1 MGQALQLVAGFATNA
16 GATFTVA
23 TAATP
28 DTFAVQNFATTDAAY
43 LEQIWGRGAT
53 PGIIR
58 IRSPRFH
65 DPNQGIRVQVGS
77 TLPYLGLPYGVD
89 EQLYPGDT
97 PIVDLTGGGAE
108 TDTVYVLYGY
118 ANLPGATA
126 RYGAWAD
133 IQPRIQ
139 HISGVQVNPVTSA
152 TAGQWGNARAIN
164 ADFDNFKAGMD
175 YAILG
180 YVPAT
185 SVGAVAFSGVET
197 GNFKVGG
204 PGPVD
209 HIQTRDF
216 FIQLSQNSG
225 RPYIPIFNA
234 NNKAAFNVF
243 VNDAAISA
251 TCNVTVYCAQLGS

>member
-1 MGQALQLVAGFATNA
+1 MGQALQLIAGFATNA

-43 LEQIWGRGAT
+43 LEQFWGRAAS
-53 PGIIR
+53 PGVVR

-77 TLPYLGLPYGVD
+77 ANPYLKLPYGID

-108 TDTVYVLYGY
+108 TDAVYALYSY

-126 RYGAWAD
+126 RYASWSD

-139 HISGVQVNPVTSA
+139 HISGVEVHPVTSA

-164 ADFDNFKAGMD
+164 ADFDNFKAGQD

-180 YVPAT
+180 YAAAT
-185 SVGAVAFSGVET
+185 TCGAVAFSGVET

-204 PGPVD
+204 PGMND
-209 HIQTRDF
+209 ALQTRDY
-216 FIQLSQNSG
+216 FIALSQGSG
-225 RPYIPIFNA
+225 RPFIPIFNA

-243 VNDAAISA
+243 ASDPAVSA
-251 TCNVTVYCAQLGS
+251 TINVTVYCAQLG

>member
-1 MGQALQLVAGFATNA
+1 MGQALQLVAGFATNPSS
-16 GATFTVA
+16 TFTVA

-28 DTFAVQNFATTDAAY
+28 DTFVIQNFATTDMAY
-43 LEQIWGRGAT
+43 LEQFWGRAAS

-65 DPNQGIRVQVGS
+65 DPNQGIRLQVANANA
-77 TLPYLGLPYGVD
+77 YLGLPYGID

-97 PIVDLTGGGAE
+97 PIVDLTGGAAE
-108 TDTVYVLYGY
+108 TDCVYALYGY
-118 ANLPGATA
+118 ANLPGVTA
-126 RYGAWAD
+126 RYATWSD

-139 HISGVQVNPVTSA
+139 HISGVQVSPVTSA

-164 ADFDNFKAGMD
+164 SDFDNFKAGQD

-180 YVPAT
+180 YV
-185 SVGAVAFSGVET
+185 SSVQVGAVAFSGVET

-204 PGPVD
+204 PGATD
-209 HIQTRDF
+209 HVQTRDF
-216 FIQLSQNSG
+216 FIQLSLNSG

-243 VNDAAISA
+243 VNDPATSA
-251 TCNVTVYCAQLGS
+251 TVNVTVFCAQLG